1 MFNWVL
7 NRPLILS
14 SNLIFHAYGSIG
26 DTKFLGLVYHS
37 YTFYVLTIRNEL
49 KKVLLQ
55 NVKKSCFKCKKL
67 T

>member
-26 DTKFLGLVYHS
+26 DTKFSGLVYHS

-49 KKVLLQ
+49 KKSFTT
-55 NVKKSCFKCKKL
+55 KR
-67 T
+67 